1 MTFAMKNTYKLLLI
15 LLTMTI
21 CQVSCNKPDEY
32 FRELMEEAESR
43 SYPGGIDS
51 VSLYNGFGQFALE
64 IMIPPNNTAVK
75 FALVKG
81 LDTTYYDFP
90 ANKSLSSHRIVVKN
104 VSDGR
109 NDFELFTVN
118 QSGNISP
125 KKYYF
130 NTNTLGKDF
139 QLTNF
144 AVKRG
149 FKRGRIDF
157 QNPDGNPIQ
166 KLALVKANADTLFL
180 DVPLGISSQAIIVPD
195 LQEGVH
201 HYDLILVGYD
211 GSHSNKIPISIDAYG
226 PVYQSNLTT
235 VGMRSYNYDS
245 YYWDYYIYFSS
256 VTSNP
261 TIVGRKL
268 RYQDY
273 YETDMRVF
281 SLKLTSTE
289 MWLAYDT
296 GGNYAVD
303 GFYYWNEVLPENGI
317 DVINS
322 PEVYYY

>member
-1 MTFAMKNTYKLLLI
+1 MCI
-15 LLTMTI
+15 R
-21 CQVSCNKPDEY
+21 D
-32 FRELMEEAESR
+32 R

-51 VSLYNGFGQFALE
+51 VRLYNGFGQFALE
-64 IMIPPNNTAVK
+64 IVIPPNNTAVK
-75 FALVKG
+75 FALVNG
-81 LDTTYYDFP
+81 LDTTLYDFP
-90 ANKSLSSHRIVVKN
+90 ANKSLPYHRIVVKN

-118 QSGNISP
+118 ESGNVSP

-130 NTNTLGKDF
+130 NTNTLSKDF

-149 FKRGRIDF
+149 FERGRIDF

-180 DVPLGISSQAIIVPD
+180 DVPFGISSQTIIVPD
-195 LQEGVH
+195 LQEGIH

-226 PVYQSNLTT
+226 PVYQASLTT
-235 VGMRSYNYDS
+235 VGMQSYGYYSD
-245 YYWDYYIYFSS
+245 YWDYYIYFSS
-256 VTSNP
+256 VTSDP

-268 RYQDY
+268 RYKDY
-273 YETDMRVF
+273 YETEMRVF
-281 SLKLTSTE
+281 PLKLTSTE

-296 GGNYAVD
+296 GGYYAID
-303 GFYYWNEVLPENGI
+303 GFYYWNEVLPVNGI
-317 DVINS
+317 DIIKS
-322 PEVYYY
+322 PEVFYK